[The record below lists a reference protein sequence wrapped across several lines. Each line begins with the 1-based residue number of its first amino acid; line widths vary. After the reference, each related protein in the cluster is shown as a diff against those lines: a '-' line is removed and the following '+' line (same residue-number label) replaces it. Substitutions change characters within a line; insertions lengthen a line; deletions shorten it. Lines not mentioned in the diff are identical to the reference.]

1 MYYDETHQDIINN
14 NPKLK
19 KKYKS
24 DNRFAALRSGD
35 LLGRVGENKIGEIYV
50 SFWNT
55 KEKDYELL
63 DDCLKELLFDK
74 KITKDTIISSPYHN
88 EIKINQLPNFT
99 TKPLSDEEIEHAE
112 LQRRLH
118 LLRGSEKQDAMK
130 KLGVGGR
137 KDHPIQTALDKAGLR
152 SPGQKWWALNSEWL
166 SIEDKP
172 ITATIAVFN
181 KQKQILIGTKK
192 DGRKCLPGGHIE
204 DGEETHDGALRE
216 LEEETGI
223 VVNKLRRFGTKYFGS
238 DADALFIV
246 TTTQKPKA
254 GSDLESV
261 KWYSEKDVPRLR
273 MVHNEIVEKAF
284 NLS

>member
-1 MYYDETHQDIINN
+1 MALFLEEYLSDPSQLPDTPGIYLYYGKN
-14 NPKLK
+14 
-19 KKYKS
+19 
-24 DNRFAALRSGD
+24 
-35 LLGRVGENKIGEIYV
+35 
-50 SFWNT
+50 
-55 KEKDYELL
+55 
-63 DDCLKELLFDK
+63 KELLYVGKATSLRSRVRSYFRGK
-74 KITKDTIISSPYHN
+74 RTPRPI
-88 EIKINQLPNFT
+88 
-99 TKPLSDEEIEHAE
+99 EEIEHAE

-223 VVNKLRRFGTKYFGS
+223 VVKTQIMDTNKG
-238 DADALFIV
+238 
-246 TTTQKPKA
+246 
-254 GSDLESV
+254 
-261 KWYSEKDVPRLR
+261 
-273 MVHNEIVEKAF
+273 
-284 NLS
+284 